1 MVPCGSPP
9 RRPWPRSIDAVKETQ
24 HHILFVDDDREFL
37 EALSDMFGAL
47 SGGAWKIQTAS
58 SPDAAAEILKAGEI
72 KLLVADVNMPVVDG
86 IQFTGMMRKRYP
98 GLKVALLTS
107 DVTEEK
113 RAAALEAGAEL
124 FIEKTHSPEGMK
136 AVFTMLGE
144 LLNWSPRDGFQ
155 GVLRSVSLQDVIQME
170 CVGYNSSV
178 IEICNEHV
186 LGRIYIEEGQIIH
199 AAGGELMG
207 ERALQKLLSLP
218 GGSFELVPFEAPQQR
233 TMNAPWEL
241 LIAEATRKAEIGAP
255 RMDGPEVDAA
265 TLAPLTEAAQLI
277 TETLICTGTGA
288 PLYDDGCKHAQ
299 ARMQWL
305 MAVAQQ
311 AAIFNSTCSLGH
323 FDRLEIQYAEGR
335 AVAQAREDRL
345 AYVRMVPAKKGRAA

>member
-1 MVPCGSPP
+1 M
-9 RRPWPRSIDAVKETQ
+9 KEAPHQ
-24 HHILFVDDDREFL
+24 VLFLDDDREFL
-37 EALSDMFGAL
+37 EALNDMFTAL
-47 SGGAWKIQTAS
+47 SGGAWQIHIVS
-58 SPDAAAEILKAGEI
+58 SPDAAVEILKSGEI
-72 KLLVADVNMPVVDG
+72 KLLVVDANMPVLDG
-86 IQFTGMMRKRYP
+86 FQFTDMMHRRYP
-98 GLKVALLTS
+98 ALKIAMLTS
-107 DVTEEK
+107 DVTDAK
-113 RAAALEAGAEL
+113 REAAQAAGAEL
-124 FIEKTHSPEGMK
+124 FVEKMYSPEGMK

-170 CVGYNSSV
+170 CVGHNSSV

-186 LGRIYIEEGQIIH
+186 LGRIYIEDGQIIH

-241 LIAEATRKAEIGAP
+241 LIAEATRQVEIGAP
-255 RMDGPEVDAA
+255 RLDGPEVDAA
-265 TLAPLTEAAQLI
+265 TLAPVTQAALSVS
-277 TETLICTGTGA
+277 ETLVCTGTGA
-288 PLYDDGCKHAQ
+288 PLYDDGCEQAQ

-305 MAVAQQ
+305 LAVAQQ
-311 AAIFNSTCSLGH
+311 AAIFNQTVSLGH
-323 FDRLEIQYAEGR
+323 FDRLEIQFSDGR

-345 AYVRMVPAKKGRAA
+345 VYVRVGAAKRGGAA

>member
-1 MVPCGSPP
+1 M
-9 RRPWPRSIDAVKETQ
+9 KETQ
-24 HHILFVDDDREFL
+24 HNVLFVDDDREFL
-37 EALSDMFGAL
+37 EALSDMFNAL
-47 SGGAWKIQTAS
+47 SGGAWKIQTAG

-72 KLLVADVNMPVVDG
+72 KLMVVDVNMPVLDG

-98 GLKVALLTS
+98 ALKVALLTS
-107 DVTEEK
+107 DVSDEK
-113 RAAALEAGAEL
+113 RSAALEAGAEL

-144 LLNWSPRDGFQ
+144 LLNWAPQDGFQ
-155 GVLRSVSLQDVIQME
+155 GMLHSVSLQDVIQME

-186 LGRIYIEEGQIIH
+186 LGRIYIEDGQIIH

-241 LIAEATRKAEIGAP
+241 LIAETTRKVELGMP

-265 TLAPLTEAAQLI
+265 TMAPVTEAAQNI
-277 TETLICTGTGA
+277 TETLVCTGTGA
-288 PLYDDGCKHAQ
+288 PLYDAGCAEAQ
-299 ARMQWL
+299 SRMHWL

-311 AAIFNSTCSLGH
+311 AAIFNQTCSLGH
-323 FDRLEIQYAEGR
+323 FDRLDIQYPEGR

-345 AYVRMVPAKKGRAA
+345 VYVRMMPAKKGSAV

>member
-1 MVPCGSPP
+1 
-9 RRPWPRSIDAVKETQ
+9 VKETP
-24 HHILFVDDDREFL
+24 HNVLFVDDDREFL

-47 SGGAWKIQTAS
+47 SGGAWKIQTAD

-72 KLLVADVNMPVVDG
+72 KLLVVDVNMPVLDG
-86 IQFTGMMRKRYP
+86 LQFTGQMKKRYP
-98 GLKVALLTS
+98 ALKLAVFTS
-107 DVTEEK
+107 DVTDEK

-170 CVGYNSSV
+170 CVGLNSSV
-178 IEICNEHV
+178 IEICNEHI

-218 GGSFELVPFEAPQQR
+218 GGSFELAPFEPPQQR

-241 LIAEATRKAEIGAP
+241 LIAEAARKVGVDAP
-255 RMDGPEVDAA
+255 GLDGPEVDAT
-265 TLAPLTEAAQLI
+265 TLAPLTGAAQLI
-277 TETLICTGTGA
+277 TETLICTGTGT
-288 PLYDDGCKHAQ
+288 PLYDDGCQQAQ

-323 FDRLEIQYAEGR
+323 FDRLDMQYSEGR

-345 AYVRMVPAKKGRAA
+345 VYVRMVPAQKGGVA

>member
-1 MVPCGSPP
+1 M
-9 RRPWPRSIDAVKETQ
+9 
-24 HHILFVDDDREFL
+24 DDDREFL
-37 EALSDMFGAL
+37 EALGDMFGVL
-47 SGGAWKIQTAS
+47 SGGAWKIRTAN
-58 SPDAAAEILKAGEI
+58 SPDAAAEILKAGDI
-72 KLLVADVNMPVVDG
+72 KLMVADVNMPVLDG
-86 IQFTGMMRKRYP
+86 IQFTGMMRKHYP
-98 GLKVALLTS
+98 GLKIALLTS

-113 RAAALEAGAEL
+113 RAAALAAGAEL

-155 GVLRSVSLQDVIQME
+155 GMLRSVSLQDIIQME
-170 CVGYNSSV
+170 CVGHNSSV

-218 GGSFELVPFEAPQQR
+218 GGSFELVPFEPPQQR
-233 TMNAPWEL
+233 TMNAPWEM
-241 LIAEATRKAEIGAP
+241 LIAEATRKAGAGELKL
-255 RMDGPEVDAA
+255 DGPEVDAA
-265 TLAPLTEAAQLI
+265 TLAPPAEAAQLV
-277 TETLICTGTGA
+277 TETLVCTGTGA
-288 PLYDDGCKHAQ
+288 PLYDDGCQQAQ

-323 FDRLEIQYAEGR
+323 FDRLDIQYPEGR

-345 AYVRMVPAKKGRAA
+345 VYVRVKPAKKGGGA

>member
-1 MVPCGSPP
+1 M
-9 RRPWPRSIDAVKETQ
+9 KETQ
-24 HHILFVDDDREFL
+24 HTVLFVDDDREFL
-37 EALSDMFGAL
+37 EALSDMFNAL
-47 SGGAWKIQTAS
+47 SAGAWKIQKAN

-72 KLLVADVNMPVVDG
+72 KLMVVDVNMPVLDG

-98 GLKVALLTS
+98 ALKVALLTS

-144 LLNWSPRDGFQ
+144 LLNWSPREGFQ
-155 GVLRSVSLQDVIQME
+155 GMLRSVSLQDVIQME

-199 AAGGELMG
+199 AAGGELTG

-218 GGSFELVPFEAPQQR
+218 GGSFELVPFEPPQQR
-233 TMNAPWEL
+233 TMNAPWEM
-241 LIAEATRKAEIGAP
+241 LIAEATRPAGPGELKLE
-255 RMDGPEVDAA
+255 GPEVDAA
-265 TLAPLTEAAQLI
+265 TLAPVTEAAQLVS
-277 TETLICTGTGA
+277 ETLICTGTGA
-288 PLYDDGCKHAQ
+288 LLYDDGCNQAQ
-299 ARMQWL
+299 ARMHWL

-311 AAIFNSTCSLGH
+311 AAIFNQTCSLGH
-323 FDRLEIQYAEGR
+323 FDRLDIQYPVGR

-345 AYVRMVPAKKGRAA
+345 VYVRMAPAKRGATA